1 MFLRTSI
8 FVLRKT
14 EYTTFAGKL
23 VLLCKTNC
31 IYRSFSPQSV
41 SLSKSGSK
49 NPKNQTHSQKSSG
62 SLGDNTPFAARV
74 SKGRELNG

>member
-1 MFLRTSI
+1 MQNKLYLPFIFDIFLHKA
-8 FVLRKT
+8 FLFPNQV
-14 EYTTFAGKL
+14 
-23 VLLCKTNC
+23 V
-31 IYRSFSPQSV
+31 
-41 SLSKSGSK
+41 K